1 MKKTLIA
8 LAAVAASG
16 AAMAQSSVTLF
27 GNIDMGIRHVNPE
40 TGPSITSMSKNL
52 ISSSAIGFRGVED
65 LGGGMSAAFHLEG
78 DLDPDTGTPGGL
90 QFRRRSTVSLIGG
103 FGELRLG
110 RDYTPTFTVHTK
122 YDPFGTNGLG
132 SSINMFNSAG
142 VFGAVSTSGV
152 RSDNGIGYLAKFG
165 SFDVAYMYAP
175 RESATNNND
184 YHGIRAGYNAGPLS
198 VDVAAAQEV
207 GSAATV
213 GLHNPSR
220 VNFGVA
226 YDFGF
231 IKPMFQYTTAKLEFA
246 GGEIKANNVLVG
258 LTAPVGPGLLRF
270 SYVRTNVEDVGFFDE
285 SGKQIALGY
294 TYPLSKRTSFNANIA
309 RISTNAAFT
318 AETGIGEQ
326 TGYEIGI
333 RHTF

>member
-16 AAMAQSSVTLF
+16 AALAQSSVTLF
-27 GNIDMGIRHVNPE
+27 GNIDVGIRHVNPSAA
-40 TGPSITSMSKNL
+40 GAASITSMSKNL

-65 LGGGMSAAFHLEG
+65 LGGGMSAAFHIEG

-90 QFRRRSTVSLIGG
+90 QFQRRSTVSLIGG

-110 RDYTPTFTVHTK
+110 RDYVPTFTVHTK

-132 SSINMFNSAG
+132 SSINQ
-142 VFGAVSTSGV
+142 FGQAVAFGGLSTSAV
-152 RSDNGIGYLAKFG
+152 RSNNGIGYLAKFG

-175 RESATNNND
+175 RESATNSND

-198 VDVAAAQEV
+198 VDVATASEV
-207 GSAATV
+207 GVNAGA
-213 GLHNPSR
+213 HNPKR
-220 VNFGVA
+220 TNVGVA
-226 YDFGF
+226 YDLGF
-231 IKPMFQYTTAKLEFA
+231 IKPMFQYTTAKQETA
-246 GGEIKANNVLVG
+246 GGDTKVTNLLIG
-258 LTAPVGPGLLRF
+258 LTAPVGPGLLRA
-270 SYVRTNVEDVGFFDE
+270 SYVKLDREIGAAEVDA
-285 SGKQIALGY
+285 KQIAIGY

-309 RISTNAAFT
+309 RVSSDAGFIA
-318 AETGIGEQ
+318 EQ
-326 TGYEIGI
+326 TGYEIGV

>member
-27 GNIDMGIRHVNPE
+27 GNIDVGIRHVNPE
-40 TGPSITSMSKNL
+40 NGPSITSMSKNL

-132 SSINMFNSAG
+132 SSISMFGTTFGGLSSSA
-142 VFGAVSTSGV
+142 V
-152 RSDNGIGYLAKFG
+152 RSDNGVGYLATFG
-165 SFDVAYMYAP
+165 GFNVAYMYAP

-184 YHGIRAGYNAGPLS
+184 YHGVRLGYNAGPLS
-198 VDVAAAQEV
+198 LDVATAQETGV
-207 GSAATV
+207 ALGV
-213 GLHNPSR
+213 HNPKR
-220 VNFGVA
+220 TNFGVA

-231 IKPMFQYTTAKLEFA
+231 IKPMFQYTTSKLETAA
-246 GGEIKANNVLVG
+246 GDTKVNNVLLG
-258 LTAPVGPGLLRF
+258 LTAPVGPGLIRF
-270 SYVRTNVEDVGFFDE
+270 SYVRNTLDTGAIDVD
-285 SGKQIALGY
+285 GKQVALGY

-309 RISTNAAFT
+309 RISTDAGFT
-318 AETGIGEQ
+318 TATGIQEQ

>member
-27 GNIDMGIRHVNPE
+27 GNIDVGIRHVNPE
-40 TGPSITSMSKNL
+40 VGPSITSMSKNL

-90 QFRRRSTVSLIGG
+90 QFQRRSTVSLIGG

-132 SSINMFNSAG
+132 SSINMFSPTY
-142 VFGAVSTSGV
+142 GAVSTSAV
-152 RSDNGIGYLAKFG
+152 RSNNGIGYLAKFG
-165 SFDVAYMYAP
+165 GIDVAYMYAP
-175 RESATNNND
+175 REDAANNND
-184 YHGIRAGYNAGPLS
+184 YHGIRVGYNAGPLS
-198 VDVAAAQEV
+198 VDVATAQETGIGLSL
-207 GSAATV
+207 GS
-213 GLHNPSR
+213 HNPKR
-220 VNFGVA
+220 TNFGVA

-231 IKPMFQYTTAKLEFA
+231 IKPMFQYTTSKLELA
-246 GGEIKANNVLVG
+246 GSDRKVNNVLLG
-258 LTAPVGPGLLRF
+258 LTAPVGPGLIRF
-270 SYVRTNVEDVGFFDE
+270 SYVRTTLDTGAIDVD
-285 SGKQIALGY
+285 GKQVALGY

-309 RISTNAAFT
+309 RISADAGFPV
-318 AETGIGEQ
+318 GEQ

>member
-27 GNIDMGIRHVNPE
+27 GNIDMGIRHVNPSAA
-40 TGPSITSMSKNL
+40 GAASITTMQKNL

-65 LGGGMSAAFHLEG
+65 LGGGMSAAFHIEG

-90 QFRRRSTVSLIGG
+90 NFQRRSTVSLIGG

-110 RDYTPTFTVHTK
+110 RDYVPTFTVHTK

-132 SSINMFNSAG
+132 SSINQ
-142 VFGAVSTSGV
+142 FGTAAAFGGLSTSAV
-152 RSDNGIGYLAKFG
+152 RANNSIGYLAKFG
-165 SFDVAYMYAP
+165 SFDVAYMYGL
-175 RESATNNND
+175 RESATTSGD

-198 VDVAAAQEV
+198 VDVATASEVAAAL
-207 GSAATV
+207 GT
-213 GLHNPSR
+213 HNPKR
-220 VNFGVA
+220 TNVGVA
-226 YDFGF
+226 YDLGF
-231 IKPMFQYTTAKLEFA
+231 IKPMFQYTTAKLETA
-246 GGEIKANNVLVG
+246 GGDTKVTNLLLG
-258 LTAPVGPGLLRF
+258 LTAPVGPGLLRA
-270 SYVRTNVEDVGFFDE
+270 SYVKIDREIGAAEVDA
-285 SGKQIALGY
+285 KQFAIGY

-309 RISTNAAFT
+309 RVSSDAGFMT
-318 AETGIGEQ
+318 EQ
-326 TGYEIGI
+326 TGYEIGV